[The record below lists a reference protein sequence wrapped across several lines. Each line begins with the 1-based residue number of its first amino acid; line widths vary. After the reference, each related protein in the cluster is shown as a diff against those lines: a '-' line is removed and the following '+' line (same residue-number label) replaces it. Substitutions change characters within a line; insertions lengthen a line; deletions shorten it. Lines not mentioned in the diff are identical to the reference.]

1 MTGKERELRNTIDA
15 ERVEWRKA
23 EDFFF
28 FFFLLLTFLVFS
40 SAQSRGH
47 RAHSRP
53 SFDIK
58 RWRTREQ
65 TMTLTMVL

>member
-28 FFFLLLTFLVFS
+28 FFFCFSLFLFFPRLNLEGTAHTLVPPLT
-40 SAQSRGH
+40 
-47 RAHSRP
+47 
-53 SFDIK
+53 
-58 RWRTREQ
+58 
-65 TMTLTMVL
+65 